1 MFLYALPATVDWDGC
16 GAPPDGGEYTQ
27 VGDTYDARF
36 ECDMCRKEANY
47 GHINSQPHMT
57 KLMHY
62 LKITGQ
68 THLLPTTRA
77 SLTMQPTPDGFR
89 FVPPPPPG
97 GPMQRD
103 DGPPPPP
110 PTTQEMREMI
120 RMLERKMDQQIQ
132 ELTTMVEKVR
142 TLEAMVASLA
152 ASRSEVSG
160 SAWPPSSWHAT
171 TATGWTMAAPSSE
184 VWGSSWLAWHADTTA
199 VASRWGPGAQGEAAS
214 SSWRSSPSDAPENTS
229 ASWNLSPPWGAHAG
243 AAAGAASSSDPGWT

>member
-1 MFLYALPATVDWDGC
+1 
-16 GAPPDGGEYTQ
+16 
-27 VGDTYDARF
+27 
-36 ECDMCRKEANY
+36 MCRKEANH
-47 GHINSQPHMT
+47 GHINSQPHLT
-57 KLMHY
+57 KLKHY
-62 LKITGQ
+62 LKMTGQ

-89 FVPPPPPG
+89 FVPTPPSGEPT
-97 GPMQRD
+97 QRD

-132 ELTTMVEKVR
+132 ELTTMVGKVR

-160 SAWPPSSWHAT
+160 SAWPPSSSWHAAT
-171 TATGWTMAAPSSE
+171 VTGWTVAAPSSG
-184 VWGSSWLAWHADTTA
+184 VWGSSWPAWHADTTA

-214 SSWRSSPSDAPENTS
+214 SSS

-243 AAAGAASSSDPGWT
+243 AAAGVASSSDPGWT

>member
-1 MFLYALPATVDWDGC
+1 
-16 GAPPDGGEYTQ
+16 
-27 VGDTYDARF
+27 
-36 ECDMCRKEANY
+36 MCRKEANY

-62 LKITGQ
+62 LKMTGQ

-89 FVPPPPPG
+89 FVPAPPPG
-97 GPMQRD
+97 GGAMQRD
-103 DGPPPPP
+103 DGPPPAP

-132 ELTTMVEKVR
+132 ELTTMVGKVR

-171 TATGWTMAAPSSE
+171 TATGWTMAAPSSG
-184 VWGSSWLAWHADTTA
+184 VWGSSWSAWHADTTP
-199 VASRWGPGAQGEAAS
+199 VASTWGPGAQGEAAS
-214 SSWRSSPSDAPENTS
+214 SSS
-229 ASWNLSPPWGAHAG
+229 ASWNLSPTWGAHAG